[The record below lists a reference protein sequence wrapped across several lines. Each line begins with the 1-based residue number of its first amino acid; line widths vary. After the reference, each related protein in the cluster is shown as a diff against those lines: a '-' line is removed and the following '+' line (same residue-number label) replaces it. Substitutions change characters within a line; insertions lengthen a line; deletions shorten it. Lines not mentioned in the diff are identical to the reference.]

1 VDLLAALE
9 KADILDN
16 ASTIDLSEGSSLTMN
31 YTDKYRVK
39 IPYGADYDYKIRAM
53 EGIVDAQ
60 AADNDVRSGLI
71 DLTMDNEWHF
81 IPD

>member
-1 VDLLAALE
+1 
-9 KADILDN
+9 
-16 ASTIDLSEGSSLTMN
+16 
-31 YTDKYRVK
+31 
-39 IPYGADYDYKIRAM
+39 M